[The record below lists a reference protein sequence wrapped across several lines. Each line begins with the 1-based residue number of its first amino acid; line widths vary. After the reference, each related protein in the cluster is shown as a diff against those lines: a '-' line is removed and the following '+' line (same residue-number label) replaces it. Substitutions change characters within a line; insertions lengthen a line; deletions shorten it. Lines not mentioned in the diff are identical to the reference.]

1 MAKRK
6 IETEEQKLP
15 ARDQPRKAKK
25 HKKNHEALP
34 VVDNFVTDRS
44 ATSTAHES
52 TERARAEGEDIVYSR
67 EITERFEELKRAVM
81 EEVQKQKQ
89 KQKEASGEDG
99 QMIEEYILQES
110 APISQTKKKRKHKHK
125 EGSRGENGG
134 GKEDDQAQGN
144 LVVGK
149 TATRSTEGQEKRK
162 HKHKDKDSQ
171 RQKRKLQQDD
181 IKDVL
186 GRKKGQSAWR
196 VSEPVAGHLG
206 DLDPVFSHDEK

>member
-25 HKKNHEALP
+25 HKKNHEAFP
-34 VVDNFVTDRS
+34 VVDNFVTDRP

-52 TERARAEGEDIVYSR
+52 TESAGAEGDDIVYSR

-89 KQKEASGEDG
+89 KEASGGNG
-99 QMIEEYILQES
+99 QMIEEHILQES

-125 EGSRGENGG
+125 EDSRGENGG

-149 TATRSTEGQEKRK
+149 TAPRSTEGQEKRK
-162 HKHKDKDSQ
+162 HKHRDKDSQ
-171 RQKRKLQQDD
+171 RQKRRLRQDD

-196 VSEPVAGHLG
+196 VSEPIAGHLG